1 MTYHILNTDG
11 LHHKYGP
18 KTPAG
23 YTGLALADQNV
34 RDLLQAVTDAGIRDR
49 TTIFIVADHGFN
61 AARKLVLPN
70 VAFRK
75 AGLITLA
82 PTTAVL
88 RARAQIVSEG
98 GIAMVYLL
106 DPATRDADR
115 EKVVELMK
123 DHDGIGGVLTPD
135 QFAEHHLPTP
145 RSRSRPRTWC
155 WWPPRGSRSTTRR
168 PATTRWSR
176 RTPRSGRSATT
187 GT

>member
-1 MTYHILNTDG
+1 MTPRLRDELVAAGALREGKQAAFAGLSGAAKDQVWSAAATQVVRVRKPHFMTYHILNTDG

-115 EKVVELMK
+115 
-123 DHDGIGGVLTPD
+123 
-135 QFAEHHLPTP
+135 
-145 RSRSRPRTWC
+145 
-155 WWPPRGSRSTTRR
+155 
-168 PATTRWSR
+168 
-176 RTPRSGRSATT
+176 GRSSS
-187 GT
+187 